1 MRSGGKCGFEMTELG
16 ELVLG
21 EGFGWEEVE
30 RPGGWVGEKVVD
42 DGQVVAEGLAAGG
55 WGDYYDVLAAAGG
68 LPAGGLMAV
77 ERIDAA
83 RAQRSHKRRVKLGGQ
98 RKEASRLRWQ
108 NFPSGHVAHKR
119 RVETQ
124 VADQCFDRHEG
135 IISEWGI
142 RASAK
147 A

>member
-1 MRSGGKCGFEMTELG
+1 MDGGFEVLELG

-21 EGFGWEEVE
+21 EGLGWEEVE

-55 WGDYYDVLAAAGG
+55 WGDNDNVFAPACGM
-68 LPAGGLMAV
+68 PAGGLMAV

-83 RAQRSHKRRVKLGGQ
+83 RAQRSCKRGVKLVGQ
-98 RKEASRLRWQ
+98 RKQAGRLSGQ

-124 VADQCFDRHEG
+124 VSDQRFDRHEG
-135 IISEWGI
+135 IISEWWI
-142 RASAK
+142 RASAE
-147 A
+147 AQ